1 MENNRREFLKSV
13 GLAGVGVAGAG
24 VLNGCASAKSNNADS
39 NLSEIRQQA
48 ASIHTQQFNMH
59 GYAAPKLDVVRI
71 GFIGIG
77 VRGAETVKLLSHIE
91 GIEIKA
97 ICDLIAEKVEASKKD
112 LQPLG
117 FHPDIYSG
125 KEDSWKQLV
134 DRADID
140 LIYIITPWAL
150 HVPMAVYAMEHDKHV
165 ALEVPAAK
173 TIDEC
178 WQLVETSERT
188 RKHCMMLE
196 NVCYDF
202 FRMQVLNMVRQG
214 FFGEIIHGEGAYVHD
229 RFKRLFDKTQTVWR
243 LKENI
248 NRNGNLYP
256 THGFGPICQ
265 VMNIN
270 CGDQLDYMVSMSSN
284 DFMLAKMA
292 DKISETDDFWK
303 PYAHQKF
310 RGNMNV
316 SVIRTKLGRSIMVQ
330 HDTTSPRVY
339 STIHLVSGT
348 KGSALEYPFPSRIS
362 VGEEWLSPEEFKK
375 LEDQYTPPITKKMAE
390 LARELDP
397 AGHGGIDLM
406 LNWRLI
412 DCLRNGLPLDMSVY
426 DGVAYTCIGP
436 LSEWSVGNRS
446 NSIDIPDFTC
456 GAWGKNSILMDISL
470 KNGGVTTKVKA

>member
-1 MENNRREFLKSV
+1 MENNRRDFLKSV
-13 GLAGVGVAGAG
+13 GLAGAGIATTS
-24 VLNGCASAKSNNADS
+24 VLNGCTTAKSS
-39 NLSEIRQQA
+39 QSEGNLSNIKDQVNK
-48 ASIHTQQFNMH
+48 IHTQRFNMH

-77 VRGAETVKLLSHIE
+77 ARGYETVRLMSHIE
-91 GIEIKA
+91 GVEIKA
-97 ICDLIAEKVEASKKD
+97 VCDLVPEKVEAIKKN

-117 FHPDIYSG
+117 FHPDGYSG

-150 HVPMAVYAMEHDKHV
+150 HVPIAVYAMEHDKHV
-165 ALEVPAAK
+165 AVEVPAAQ
-173 TIDEC
+173 TIEDC
-178 WQLVETSERT
+178 WKLVETCERT

-202 FRMQVLNMVRQG
+202 FRMQVLNMVRKG
-214 FFGEIIHGEGAYVHD
+214 YFGEIIHGEGAYVHD
-229 RFKRLFDKTQTVWR
+229 RFKRLFDKTQTTWR

-270 CGDQLDYMVSMSSN
+270 SGDQLDYMVSMSSN

-292 DKISETDDFWK
+292 DKLAETDDFWK
-303 PYAHQKF
+303 PYAQQKF

-316 SVIRTKLGRSIMVQ
+316 SVIRTKMGRSIMIQ

-339 STIHLVSGT
+339 SGIHLVSGT

-362 VGEEWLSPEEFKK
+362 VGEEWLSAEELKK
-375 LEDQYTPPITKKMAE
+375 LEDEYTPPISTKMAE
-390 LARELDP
+390 LAKELDP

-426 DGVAYTCIGP
+426 DGVAYSCIEP
-436 LSEWSVGNRS
+436 LSEWSVANRS

-456 GAWGKNSILMDISL
+456 GAWKTNRVLMDISL
-470 KNGGVTTKVKA
+470 QNGAVTTKVKA

>member
-1 MENNRREFLKSV
+1 MENNRRDFLKSA
-13 GLAGVGVAGAG
+13 GLAGLGVAGASII
-24 VLNGCASAKSNNADS
+24 NGCAATKNGNG
-39 NLSEIRQQA
+39 NLPQIREQA
-48 ASIHTQQFNMH
+48 IAGHAQRFNMH

-77 VRGAETVKLLSHIE
+77 VRGFETVQLLSHLE

-97 ICDLIAEKVEASKKD
+97 VCDIVPEKAEAIKKEI
-112 LQPLG
+112 QSRG
-117 FHPDIYSG
+117 FHPDTYSG

-134 DRADID
+134 ERPDID
-140 LIYIITPWAL
+140 LIYVITPWAL

-165 ALEVPAAK
+165 AVEVPAAK
-173 TIDEC
+173 TIEEC

-188 RKHCMMLE
+188 KKHCIMLE

-214 FFGEIIHGEGAYVHD
+214 FFGEIIHGEGAYVHN
-229 RFKRLFDKTQTVWR
+229 RFQRLFDKTQTTWR

-265 VMNIN
+265 VMNVN

-284 DFMLAKMA
+284 DFMLAPMA
-292 DKISETDDFWK
+292 DKLAETDDFWK

-316 SVIRTKLGRSIMVQ
+316 SMIRTKSGRSIMVQ

-348 KGSALEYPFPSRIS
+348 KGTALEYPFPSRIS
-362 VGEEWLSPEEFKK
+362 VGEDWLPPEEFKK
-375 LEDQYTPPITKKMAE
+375 LEEKYTPPISTRMAE

-397 AGHGGIDLM
+397 AGHGGIDLL

-426 DGVAYTCIGP
+426 DGATYTCIGP
-436 LSEWSVGNRS
+436 LSEWSVANRS

-456 GAWGKNSILMDISL
+456 GAWKKNSVLMDIML
-470 KNGGVTTKVKA
+470 QNGGANTKVKA